1 MTPERPILLVE
12 DDSLL
17 AELIVD
23 YLGNH
28 GVTVMVEPRGDRA
41 IERILTEAPLA
52 VILDLGL
59 PGADGFEVC
68 RRVRQD
74 YRGFILILTAQGD
87 EVDEIACLELGADD
101 FLSKPV
107 TPRLLLARLKAL
119 LRRQQHVES
128 APRSQVVRVGE
139 LEVYPGRRE
148 AVFHGEALDLT
159 TGEFD
164 LLTYLAE
171 RAGETVSRQELYEEL
186 RGIKYDGLDR
196 SIDLRVSRLRSKLEA
211 GSADPELIKS
221 VRGVG
226 YLLAVPA

>member
-1 MTPERPILLVE
+1 MTPDRPILLVE
-12 DDSLL
+12 DDSVLS
-17 AELIVD
+17 ELIVD

-28 GVTVMVEPRGDRA
+28 EVTVKVEPRGDRA
-41 IERILTEAPLA
+41 IERILEEAPIA

-68 RRVRQD
+68 RRVRRD

-101 FLSKPV
+101 FLAKPV

-119 LRRQQHVES
+119 LRRQEHVEA

-148 AVFHGEALDLT
+148 AVFHGGALDLT

-211 GSADPELIKS
+211 GSADSELIKS

>member
-1 MTPERPILLVE
+1 MPPDLSILLVE
-12 DDSLL
+12 DDEML

-28 GVTVMVEPRGDRA
+28 GVSVKVESRGDRA
-41 IERILTEAPLA
+41 ISRILVERPIA

-68 RRVRQD
+68 RRVRQE

-107 TPRLLLARLKAL
+107 SPRLLLARLKAL
-119 LRRQQHVES
+119 LRRQRHVDES
-128 APRSQVVRVGE
+128 PRSQVVRVGG

-148 AVFHGEALDLT
+148 AIFGGQLLDLT

-171 RAGETVSRQELYEEL
+171 RAGEAVSRQELYEEL

-196 SIDLRVSRLRSKLEA
+196 SIDLRVSRLRSKLESGDA
-211 GSADPELIKS
+211 GPELIKS

>member
-1 MTPERPILLVE
+1 M
-12 DDSLL
+12 
-17 AELIVD
+17 
-23 YLGNH
+23 
-28 GVTVMVEPRGDRA
+28 
-41 IERILTEAPLA
+41 
-52 VILDLGL
+52 
-59 PGADGFEVC
+59 
-68 RRVRQD
+68 
-74 YRGFILILTAQGD
+74 
-87 EVDEIACLELGADD
+87 
-101 FLSKPV
+101 
-107 TPRLLLARLKAL
+107 LLARLKAL

>member
-1 MTPERPILLVE
+1 MTSQRPVLLVE
-12 DDSLL
+12 DDPVL
-17 AELIVD
+17 AEMVVS
-23 YLGNH
+23 YLTSH
-28 GVTVMVEPRGDRA
+28 GIEVQVEPRGDTA
-41 IERILTEAPLA
+41 IDRILSERPGI

-68 RRVRQD
+68 RRVRQE
-74 YRGFILILTAQGD
+74 YRGFILVLTAQGD

-101 FLSKPV
+101 FLAKPV
-107 TPRLLLARLKAL
+107 RPRLLLARLKAL
-119 LRRQQHVES
+119 LRRQEHVDQS
-128 APRSQVVRVGE
+128 PRSQLVRVGA
-139 LEVYPGRRE
+139 LEVFPGRRE
-148 AVFHGEALDLT
+148 ASFRGNVLDLT

-171 RAGETVSRQELYEEL
+171 RAGEIVSRQELYEEL
-186 RGIKYDGLDR
+186 RGIRYDGLDR

-211 GSADPELIKS
+211 SSADPELIKS